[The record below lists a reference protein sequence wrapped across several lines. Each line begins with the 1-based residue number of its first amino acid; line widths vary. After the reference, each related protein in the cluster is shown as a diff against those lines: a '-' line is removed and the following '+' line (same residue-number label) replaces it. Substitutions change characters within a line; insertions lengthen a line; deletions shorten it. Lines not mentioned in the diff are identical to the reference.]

1 MIYFYWCLQDSKMLN
16 FYFSINPLT
25 KFLSKIGATLK
36 GMLERNYKQIAP
48 ENLDY
53 VKKKLIEVFHDEN
66 TLVRNAA
73 INSMTALFIKLGFQN
88 WPELFQFLANNLNI
102 DNAELVKVS
111 LECITKILED
121 LENDSENVN
130 YFEEKN
136 NSPLTELIPKLISMC
151 NPDYPVSIREY
162 ALKSLN
168 IFTSMMP
175 PSFILHMNSYFQVL
189 FISASDQ
196 QHPLIRQLSCEGF
209 VGVLEKRKD
218 LITANLEN
226 VLETILKLTTDANSD
241 VKKEACLFW
250 NEFLIVEEGEPED
263 RLETLRSILG

>member
-1 MIYFYWCLQDSKMLN
+1 
-16 FYFSINPLT
+16 
-25 KFLSKIGATLK
+25 
-36 GMLERNYKQIAP
+36 MLERNYKQIAP
-48 ENLDY
+48 ENLNY
-53 VKKKLIEVFHDEN
+53 VKTKLIEAFHDSN
-66 TLVRNAA
+66 TAIRNSA
-73 INSMTALFIKLGFQN
+73 INAMTALFVKLGFQQ
-88 WPELFQFLANNLNI
+88 WPELFQFLAMNLSS

-151 NPDYPVSIREY
+151 NPNYPVSIREY

-189 FISASDQ
+189 FISAADQ
-196 QHPLIRQLSCEGF
+196 ENPIIRQLSCEGF

-226 VLETILKLTTDANSD
+226 VLEAVLKLTADSSND

-250 NEFLIVEEGEPED
+250 NEFLITEDGEPED
-263 RLETLRSILG
+263 RFETLRKILE